1 MKARFALLLVIA
13 LALPMVLSACGGDKV
28 ENAEKFLEAIGDRD
42 ADEAK
47 EYACDD
53 VHGEIDDLVALMNE
67 LDDFDVTDIECE
79 EDGDNVKCTYT
90 MVTTVA
96 GETQSQT
103 FEDEVLTMDGDKMC
117 EVGSP
122 GE

>member
-53 VHGEIDDLVALMNE
+53 VHDDLDELIALMNE
-67 LDDFDVTDIECE
+67 FDDLDYTDIECE
-79 EDGDNVKCTYT
+79 EDGDNVKCSYNV
-90 MVTTVA
+90 VTTVA
-96 GETQSQT
+96 GETQTQT
-103 FEDEVLTMDGDKMC
+103 IEDEVIIMDGDKMC
-117 EVGSP
+117 DGGSS